1 MPGVVS
7 FLFRLIHDFP
17 NMDRSI
23 DWTSLVEEEAFSL
36 PFEGVMDTRTVPATL
51 VLLSSKLPDLL
62 PLSLKPDL
70 SERKVRKH
78 NSAYEF
84 MRSEKHPCLCY
95 CKSLVST
102 TCKLALGETLATQKD
117 PNLGLPTDDK
127 FFEIL
132 LDLASTRLNP

>member
-1 MPGVVS
+1 MSGVVS

-36 PFEGVMDTRTVPATL
+36 PFEGVMDSRTVPATL

-70 SERKVRKH
+70 SEKKVGKH
-78 NSAYEF
+78 YSVYEF
-84 MRSEKHPCLCY
+84 MRSERHPCLC
-95 CKSLVST
+95 CKSLVFT
-102 TCKLALGETLATQKD
+102 ICKLELAETLATQKD
-117 PNLGLPTDDK
+117 PNLRFPTDDK

-132 LDLASTRLNP
+132 LGLASTRLNP